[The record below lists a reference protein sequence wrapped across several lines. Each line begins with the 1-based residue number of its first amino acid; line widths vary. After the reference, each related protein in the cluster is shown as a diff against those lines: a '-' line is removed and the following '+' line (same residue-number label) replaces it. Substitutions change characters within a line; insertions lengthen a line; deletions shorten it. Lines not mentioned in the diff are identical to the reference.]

1 VEITVM
7 TVCESFGFN
16 LPATSL
22 VVTYIAYIIRYK
34 DVLFSNTLSVGTET
48 GLDGLHGV
56 RRSASLA
63 HFKQQS
69 IFLLQLSL
77 RAPACSADD
86 VLGDIFSEHVFE
98 LFGLET
104 TLNNQLVIT
113 TNGTSGTQLGQ
124 DESQDVIGF
133 TIDTLAVVHEVDPS
147 NSLGTDTTH
156 LRRFNRLSVAAHAE
170 TLSLALLSGNSVVE
184 SCQEL

>member
-1 VEITVM
+1 VFTITKVEITVK

-86 VLGDIFSEHVFE
+86 VLGY
-98 LFGLET
+98 
-104 TLNNQLVIT
+104 
-113 TNGTSGTQLGQ
+113 
-124 DESQDVIGF
+124 
-133 TIDTLAVVHEVDPS
+133 
-147 NSLGTDTTH
+147 
-156 LRRFNRLSVAAHAE
+156 NRKVSRC
-170 TLSLALLSGNSVVE
+170 T
-184 SCQEL
+184 